1 MKANHLL
8 AAAIL
13 GSATVR
19 AALTNF
25 ARSVVYTTA
34 PTFPMVAAMRA
45 GYELLRTGATEQVR
59 SGHSNVR
66 VDERLNQIAG
76 SGKHPASCEAVCHD
90 DESRPDLPESVGHGD
105 CVDPFV

>member
-1 MKANHLL
+1 MKADHPLT
-8 AAAIL
+8 AAIL

-25 ARSVVYTTA
+25 ARSVIYTTA

-59 SGHSNVR
+59 FEHFNVK
-66 VDERLNQIAG
+66 VEERLNYIAG
-76 SGKHPASCEAVCHD
+76 SGKHPASRKAVCHD
-90 DESRPDLPESVGHGD
+90 DESGSDLPESVRHGY